1 MGQAELEN
9 IFIELPNGSGGS
21 LWDLY
26 NSINSGETSVSD
38 DGLILS
44 DDTLV
49 PTIGQPYLGV
59 TPEDLVLLMEAY
71 IVDADGGR
79 ETDTPPEEG
88 VQENKLSNSSIL
100 KLGVMG
106 LLIYYIVK

>member
-9 IFIELPNGSGGS
+9 IFIELPNGSEGS

-26 NSINSGETSVSD
+26 NSINSGETELSD

-44 DDTLV
+44 
-49 PTIGQPYLGV
+49 
-59 TPEDLVLLMEAY
+59 EDLVLLMEAY